1 MKKKAIGKS
10 DYRKSGTVLK
20 TTDNRKGYHA
30 GGSTSRAEIIRI
42 PGNTPSMRSQRT
54 NAQNQMAKAMQGPNA
69 PVFEKPSGS
78 ISRVRSRPRPRVGP
92 GRVRRRPISRP
103 RRTLR
108 GSLGRPTS
116 RPRRTL
122 RGSLG
127 RPTRSVRRGPSPM
140 RPRSAP
146 SFRRRSVGSTLRSR
160 RPSFRP
166 LRRR

>member
-30 GGSTSRAEIIRI
+30 GGSTSR
-42 PGNTPSMRSQRT
+42 TPSMRSQRI

-92 GRVRRRPISRP
+92 GGVRRRPISRP

-108 GSLGRPTS
+108 GSLGRPTRS
-116 RPRRTL
+116 LRR
-122 RGSLG
+122 
-127 RPTRSVRRGPSPM
+127 PSPM

-160 RPSFRP
+160 RPSFRS

>member
-30 GGSTSRAEIIRI
+30 GGSTAQNQMVKATED
-42 PGNTPSMRSQRT
+42 TRSQRI
-54 NAQNQMAKAMQGPNA
+54 NAQNQMAKDMQGPDA

-78 ISRVRSRPRPRVGP
+78 ISGMRPQPRPRVGP
-92 GRVRRRPISRP
+92 GRVRRRPTRKPI
-103 RRTLR
+103 
-108 GSLGRPTS
+108 S

-127 RPTRSVRRGPSPM
+127 RPTRSVRRSSPM

-146 SFRRRSVGSTLRSR
+146 SLRRRSVGSTLRSR
-160 RPSFRP
+160 RPSFRS

>member
-30 GGSTSRAEIIRI
+30 GGSTSR
-42 PGNTPSMRSQRT
+42 TPSMRSQRI
-54 NAQNQMAKAMQGPNA
+54 NAQNQMAKAMQGPDA

-92 GRVRRRPISRP
+92 GGVRRRPTSRP

-160 RPSFRP
+160 RPSFRS